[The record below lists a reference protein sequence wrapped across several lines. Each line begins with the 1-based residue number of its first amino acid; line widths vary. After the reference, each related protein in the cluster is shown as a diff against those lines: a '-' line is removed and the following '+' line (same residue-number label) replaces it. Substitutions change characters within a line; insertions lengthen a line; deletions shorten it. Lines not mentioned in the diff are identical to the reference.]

1 MDVTPQLSCPL
12 GSKCEEIK
20 DNTMYRCAWFI
31 KLAGTNPNTGETID
45 ERGCAMAWVPVLL
58 VENSAQQ
65 RSTAAAV
72 ESFRNEVAATA
83 GTSLFLANYQSNNL
97 RTLDHNT

>member
-1 MDVTPQLSCPL
+1 
-12 GSKCEEIK
+12 
-20 DNTMYRCAWFI
+20 
-31 KLAGTNPNTGETID
+31 
-45 ERGCAMAWVPVLL
+45 MAWVPILL

-83 GTSLFLANYQSNNL
+83 PTAMLLANYVPLPRVVGDGS
-97 RTLDHNT
+97 